1 MIPSKHSVIPA
12 LLSLPLVI
20 GAGDVRAAE
29 PKADAPDKPTPAAT
43 PPGWAGELDA
53 LSKWLT
59 QKDNAGKCAARCFVL
74 ERLRLSGSVGEG
86 PLDFELTGRVLTD
99 GAVDIPLFGPP
110 KDVRL
115 EDVTENDKDA
125 AIGFE
130 QDRYFLHTSARKFVL
145 RGKLILGTDL
155 ALMIPGPLNALESN
169 FAAGAV
175 VEGSRLS
182 GISNATIHL
191 SRQEKAVEAG
201 PTVFQLSRAVRVG
214 RETTFEYRLVMRSG
228 KDLGVVR
235 LPLSLGEKVLDV
247 TGAAG
252 FRIEEGEL
260 VLPTS
265 GRTAQMTITGTLA
278 KFESLAVDARSPYE
292 WWLVESDPEHR
303 VIVSGDAR
311 QVDSAE
317 SPIPRTQ
324 PTSRLFLVQ
333 KGQKLTANVTT
344 LSAVDAL
351 AAVVQ
356 SHQRTVVLTARG
368 DVVADDHIYYENNGV
383 DYLAY
388 DSGGRPI
395 YLATSGKAER
405 IMRQG
410 TENQD
415 ILIPLQTGSQNVR
428 TQSLSQTAWKPLFG
442 SVEVPM
448 PSYALTASSVNL
460 TVGLPTGYFPLALLG
475 GDRPKWAVEG
485 SDLLGAGVGF
495 AIGAAAARPGADTS
509 PRRLRAVR
517 ILAGAL
523 LAALWFLWQPGF
535 VLTLVGLALLAFIWL
550 VGRFLKGPARI
561 ATTLVLLGGLG
572 MLALLFFIAAA
583 SRAPMKS
590 SNVDYEPTRPSP
602 ASVEAPKTEVDSRT
616 GNWMGGK
623 EGGVLQ
629 GVTPV
634 PLPLPSFRHSMYSS
648 RELVTKDRP
657 FRPVMFYMTDMV
669 VLPIGLLW
677 LAGLA
682 ALVRA
687 HWKRIVEAYSAIKAK
702 LMAPEEK
709 EAVKEVKGEG

>member
-1 MIPSKHSVIPA
+1 MSPSKFRLCSALTALPFLMGAADVI
-12 LLSLPLVI
+12 
-20 GAGDVRAAE
+20 AAE
-29 PKADAPDKPTPAAT
+29 PKTDTSDKLAPTTP

-53 LSKWLT
+53 LSKWIA
-59 QKDNAGKCAARCFVL
+59 QRDSAGKCSARCFVL
-74 ERLRLSGSVGEG
+74 ERLRLSGRVGEG
-86 PLDFELTGRVLTD
+86 PLEFELTGRVLTD

-130 QDRYFLHTSARKFVL
+130 QDRYFLHTAAKKFVL
-145 RGKLILGTDL
+145 KGKLIPGTDL
-155 ALMIPGPLNALESN
+155 ALVIPGPLNTLESD
-169 FAAGAV
+169 FASGAV
-175 VEGSRLS
+175 VEGTRLS
-182 GISNATIHL
+182 GLSNATIHL
-191 SRQEKAVEAG
+191 SRQEKAVESG

-214 RETTFEYRLVMRSG
+214 RETNFEYRLVMRSG

-235 LPLSLGEKVLDV
+235 LPLSFGEKVVDV

-265 GRTAQMTITGTLA
+265 GRSAEMTITGTLA
-278 KFESLAVDARSPYE
+278 KFDALAVDSRSPYE
-292 WWLVESDPEHR
+292 WWLVESDAEHR
-303 VIVSGDAR
+303 VLVSGDAR

-317 SPIPRTQ
+317 SPIPRTL
-324 PTSRLFLVQ
+324 PTSRLFLLQ

-344 LSAVDAL
+344 LAAVDAL

-356 SHQRTVVLTARG
+356 SHSRTVVLTARG
-368 DVVADDHIYYENNGV
+368 DVVSDDQLYYENNGV

-388 DSGGRPI
+388 DPGGRPI
-395 YLATSGKAER
+395 YLATGGKAER

-410 TENQD
+410 EGNQE
-415 ILIPLQTGSQNVR
+415 ILIPLKTGSQNVR
-428 TQSLSQTAWKPLFG
+428 TQSLSQAGWKSFVG
-442 SVEVPM
+442 SVDVPM
-448 PSYALTASSVNL
+448 PSYALTASRVDL

-485 SDLLGAGVGF
+485 SDLLGAGIGF
-495 AIGAAAARPGADTS
+495 CAGAAAARPGAET
-509 PRRLRAVR
+509 PRGRARTIR
-517 ILAGAL
+517 ILAGTL
-523 LAALWFLWQPGF
+523 LAALFFLWNPGF
-535 VLTLVGLALLAFIWL
+535 WLSLVGLGLLGLIWL
-550 VGRFLKGPARI
+550 VGRFLKGAARV
-561 ATTLVLLGGLG
+561 ATTVVLLGGLG
-572 MLALLFFIAAA
+572 LLALMFLFAAA

-590 SNVDYEPTRPSP
+590 ANVDYEPSRASAP
-602 ASVEAPKTEVDSRT
+602 AAVEAPKDVDSRT

-634 PLPLPSFRHSMYSS
+634 PLPLPSYRHSLYAS

-669 VLPIGLLW
+669 VLPIGFLW

-682 ALVRA
+682 VLVRA
-687 HWKRIVEAYSAIKAK
+687 HWKRLTDAYAAIKAK
-702 LMAPEEK
+702 LSVSEEK
-709 EAVKEVKGEG
+709 EEVKEVQGEG